1 MRDSIEL
8 HKIMEQRLAQTCRLD
23 FDYLYRENPWGADG
37 RLAAPSP
44 SLWEPW
50 SSGTSTVW
58 WYRLCRCRR
67 RPCHSYDQGRRMKPS
82 LWSGPQWGPE
92 REAGKKR
99 RRGQRESAL
108 TDMKGDAGA
117 EVKGWPESNVWV
129 CDHVRC
135 FFLTKSARRKCFC
148 VCVFECFCR

>member
-1 MRDSIEL
+1 MSDGIEL

-23 FDYLYRENPWGADG
+23 FAYLYGENLWGADG

-67 RPCHSYDQGRRMKPS
+67 RPCHSYDQGRRMIPS

-92 REAGKKR
+92 RETGKKR
-99 RRGQRESAL
+99 QRGQRESAL
-108 TDMKGDAGA
+108 TAHIIRSSQSKMFPQVDCIK
-117 EVKGWPESNVWV
+117 S
-129 CDHVRC
+129 HV
-135 FFLTKSARRKCFC
+135 TGFC
-148 VCVFECFCR
+148 LFNGSLAIATDRGI